1 MTAPTYPLTMP
12 TSPNFTNTEWRLNRK
27 IAVTE
32 SQFTGAQ
39 QVFEHNYALWSA
51 VLSLPPM
58 LREQARE
65 WEAFFMSL
73 HGSKGTFLI
82 GDPDA
87 TSPQGAAT
95 GTITLN
101 SAVAVGDFTVALAT
115 SLNSTNN
122 VFRTGDYI
130 QLGSASTAKLYMVTA
145 DANSNS
151 SGVVTVT
158 IEPSIKAVVGTGQQ
172 ITYNSPKG
180 LFRME
185 SNDLGWSTNNVS
197 VYGISFSCIEAL

>member
-1 MTAPTYPLTMP
+1 MTAPTYPINMP
-12 TSPNFTNTEWRLNRK
+12 TTPSFTNSSWKLNRRVA
-27 IAVTE
+27 ISE

-39 QVFEHNYALWSA
+39 QVYEYDYALWSA

-58 LREQARE
+58 KREQARE
-65 WEAFFMSL
+65 WESFFMRL
-73 HGSKGTFLI
+73 HGIKGTFLL

-101 SAVAVGDFTVALAT
+101 SAVAVGDFTVDLAT
-115 SLNSTNN
+115 TLNSTSN

-130 QLGSASTAKLYMVTA
+130 QLGTSGTAKLYMVTA
-145 DANSNS
+145 DASSNG

-180 LFRME
+180 LFRMD
-185 SNDLGWSTNNVS
+185 SNDLGWDANAVST
-197 VYGISFSCIEAL
+197 YGISFSCVEAL